1 MEITSKKLASLLLEL
16 GVPVTCV
23 AETESPSYMSY
34 HFEVC
39 RISDFKNVERQI
51 PILSAFLQ
59 KNIIY
64 EKSNI
69 GHFALMIAKDKR
81 TDIYLLD
88 KKYKNIVGNIEKPF
102 TIFAGIDT
110 ENNKISFNLKDVPH
124 LLIAGTT
131 GSGKSVMINS
141 VICELLLN
149 SPYMIKFTMIDTKR
163 VELSRYKKL
172 GDKNCRV
179 ATDFVTAINYL
190 KDVCDD
196 IDARYEIMEKNN
208 WVNIPDDFYREV
220 VVVEELNDL
229 MMASKKAVEQ
239 YIVKIA
245 QLGRACGVHLLIA
258 TQRPVV
264 ETLTGAIKANIDCR
278 IALKTTSSIDSRNIL
293 GHSGAE
299 KLKGKGDALLKLPT
313 NDEEVHIQ
321 CPFISPEEVD
331 DIVEKYNAGGLYEYC
346 KTKKTNSK

>member
-1 MEITSKKLASLLLEL
+1 MNAGVKIENTLASLFLQL
-16 GVPVTCV
+16 GIATVCAGVTDS
-23 AETESPSYMSY
+23 ASYTSY
-34 HFEVC
+34 HFKVC
-39 RISDFKNVERQI
+39 RIADFKNAEKQVQVI
-51 PILSAFLQ
+51 SAFLQ
-59 KNIIY
+59 KPIIY
-64 EKSNI
+64 SKSNI
-69 GHFALMIAKDKR
+69 GHFALMMPKEKTSQIN
-81 TDIYLLD
+81 LLD
-88 KKYKNIVGNIEKPF
+88 KNNFKNYQEEF
-102 TIFAGIDT
+102 SIFAGVDT
-110 ENNKISFNLKDVPH
+110 ENNPIIFNIKDNPH
-124 LLIAGTT
+124 ILIAGTT
-131 GSGKSVMINS
+131 GSGKSVMINNI
-141 VICELLLN
+141 ICQLLIN
-149 SPYMIKFTMIDTKR
+149 SNYKTSFYMIDTKR
-163 VELSRYKKL
+163 VELSRYKKI
-172 GDKNCRV
+172 NNPFCQV
-179 ATDFVTAINYL
+179 ATDYVTAINFL
-190 KDVCDD
+190 EEVCSIIDMRYEQMEQEGKVKIDD
-196 IDARYEIMEKNN
+196 DEARYI
-208 WVNIPDDFYREV
+208 V
-220 VVVEELNDL
+220 VIEELNDL